1 MSISGYFGR
10 CAMRK
15 SLEVAGFLTGVKLCF
30 KLFSQPIM
38 EGVKCRNFCDF
49 LLQILIFLPKFF
61 RAKKGAKGHFA
72 RKISKQSLIK
82 K

>member
-1 MSISGYFGR
+1 MKWAVFWVVFEGLLRFVMVR
-10 CAMRK
+10 ND
-15 SLEVAGFLTGVKLCF
+15 GVKLCF
-30 KLFSQPIM
+30 KLFSRPIM
-38 EGVKCRNFCDF
+38 EGAKCRNFCDF
-49 LLQILIFLPKFF
+49 LLQILIFLAKFF

>member
-1 MSISGYFGR
+1 MVR
-10 CAMRK
+10 ND
-15 SLEVAGFLTGVKLCF
+15 GVKLCF

-38 EGVKCRNFCDF
+38 EGRNVEIFAIF
-49 LLQILIFLPKFF
+49 MLQILIFLAKFF